1 MGNYE
6 LLTGQIVPGI
16 KLAVPDR
23 VRLLSRVVSEPAL
36 WVEVP
41 TQVRPYSSGRVGTDP
56 IVQGLSYVRVG
67 FFHVMPHAAHRTQL
81 IWPSILRS

>member
-6 LLTGQIVPGI
+6 LLTGQIVLGI
-16 KLAVPDR
+16 KLAMPDR

-67 FFHVMPHAAHRTQL
+67 FFYVMRHAAHRTQL

>member
-6 LLTGQIVPGI
+6 LLTGQIVLGI
-16 KLAVPDR
+16 KLAMPDR

-56 IVQGLSYVRVG
+56 IVHGLSYVRVG
-67 FFHVMPHAAHRTQL
+67 FFSCHASCGPPDPAHLAIYT
-81 IWPSILRS
+81 